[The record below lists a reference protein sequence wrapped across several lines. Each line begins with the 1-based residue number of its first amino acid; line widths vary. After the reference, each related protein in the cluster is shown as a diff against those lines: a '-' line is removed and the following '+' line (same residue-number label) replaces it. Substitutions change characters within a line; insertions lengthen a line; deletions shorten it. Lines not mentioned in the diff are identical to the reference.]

1 MNKYKKNSKK
11 IQNYKN
17 FGSLIIQ
24 KYIKKALLINKQKF
38 DIRCYWLITSVN
50 LYLKDN
56 II

>member
-1 MNKYKKNSKK
+1 LNKYKKNSKK